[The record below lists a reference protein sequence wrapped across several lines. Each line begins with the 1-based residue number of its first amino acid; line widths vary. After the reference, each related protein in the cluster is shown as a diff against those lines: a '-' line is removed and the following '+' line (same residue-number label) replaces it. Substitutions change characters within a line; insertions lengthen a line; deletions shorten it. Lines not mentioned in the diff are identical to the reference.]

1 MTHVVLVTVKRFY
14 KVYVEDDREGFIDED
29 EIITRARLQIEEKE
43 LDALAEDDT
52 PFELEDVENMEYG
65 YFILD

>member
-65 YFILD
+65 LFYT